1 MKPIFF
7 SAGFDAAMWGLL
19 FDLRDAVLSNRGA
32 LALLRC
38 VAGPEERRRPYDGGR
53 TMDIRT
59 GPEGADLCQ

>member
-1 MKPIFF
+1 
-7 SAGFDAAMWGLL
+7 MWGLL
-19 FDLRDAVLSNRGA
+19 FDLRDAVLSKRGA

-38 VAGPEERRRPYDGGR
+38 VAGPEDLRRIYHGGR

>member
-19 FDLRDAVLSNRGA
+19 FDLRDAVLSKRGA

-38 VAGPEERRRPYDGGR
+38 VAGPEDLRRIYHGGH